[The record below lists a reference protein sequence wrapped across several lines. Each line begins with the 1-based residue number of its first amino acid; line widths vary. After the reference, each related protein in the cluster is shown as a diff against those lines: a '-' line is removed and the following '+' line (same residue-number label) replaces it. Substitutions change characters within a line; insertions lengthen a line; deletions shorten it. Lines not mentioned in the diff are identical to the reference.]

1 MKRCERGFTLL
12 ELLVATAIFAL
23 LSAAAYAGLVSVMDS
38 RNALDERMERLAEMQ
53 RCFYFMGSDF
63 RQVVD
68 RRIRDGYGD
77 ELGVLSSNPLAM
89 DLTGMNIE
97 FTRAGYDNPLDAP
110 RSNLQRVAY
119 QIEDGD
125 LYRVTWPALDRS
137 QATEAIRGRLCGQ
150 IETLEFSFLDVDGRW
165 HAQWPP
171 LDSTA
176 NQDLPSAIE
185 AILTLEDWGEVN
197 RIFALAG
204 GQQ

>member
-1 MKRCERGFTLL
+1 MRRELGFTLL

-23 LSAAAYAGLVSVMDS
+23 LSAAAYAGLVSIMDS
-38 RNALDERMERLAEMQ
+38 RNALDARMERLAQMQ

-63 RQVVD
+63 RQIID

-77 ELGVLSSNPLAM
+77 ELSFLSSNPLAM

-97 FTRAGYDNPLDAP
+97 FTRAGYGNPLDAP
-110 RSNLQRVAY
+110 RSTLQRVAY
-119 QIEDGD
+119 QIEDGN

-137 QATEAIRGRLCGQ
+137 QDTEAIRGRLCGQ
-150 IETLEFSFLDVDGRW
+150 IDTIEFGFLDHEGKW

-171 LDSTA
+171 LEAATT
-176 NQDLPSAIE
+176 QKLPNAIE